1 MHFEAFGHSI
11 MGTTSTENEDYF
23 LVDPDSGLFVVAD
36 GVSTTPAGET
46 ASQMAVEAVQ
56 KVLLESEDPDET
68 RLSRDIMDEEESL
81 RERLRYAM
89 GQACATLRQ
98 YGELHREY
106 RGMSTTLTILMVED
120 GIAHFSHVGD
130 SRLYLFRNNRIR
142 RLTRD
147 HTVVQKEVDAGRLS
161 IELAR
166 TAPSRHVLTQSIGS
180 QGAIE
185 PVTSTRPVEEED
197 VFILCTD
204 GLTDVLDDSTI
215 ESLIRENPV
224 EELSFVLV
232 DAAIEAGGDDN
243 ISVIIVK
250 AVEQ

>member
-1 MHFEAFGHSI
+1 MQFEAFGHSA
-11 MGTTSTENEDYF
+11 MGASSTDNEDYF
-23 LVDPDSGLFVVAD
+23 LVDPDNGLFIVAD
-36 GVSTTPAGET
+36 GVSTTPAGEM
-46 ASQMAVEAVQ
+46 ASQMAVETVQ

-98 YGELHREY
+98 YGELHREC
-106 RGMSTTLTILMVED
+106 RGMSTTLTILVVED
-120 GIAHFSHVGD
+120 DIAHFSHVGD
-130 SRLYLFRNNRIR
+130 SRLYLFRNDRLR

-161 IELAR
+161 VELAKI
-166 TAPSRHVLTQSIGS
+166 APSRHVLTQSIGS

-197 VFILCTD
+197 VFLLCTD
-204 GLTDVLDDSTI
+204 GLTDVLDDSVI
-215 ESLIRENPV
+215 ESLLQEHPG
-224 EELSFVLV
+224 EELAYVLV
-232 DAAIEAGGDDN
+232 DAAIEAGGEDN
-243 ISVIIVK
+243 ISVIVVK
-250 AVEQ
+250 ALD

>member
-1 MHFEAFGHSI
+1 MHFEAFGHSVI
-11 MGTTSTENEDYF
+11 GNISTDNEDHF
-23 LVDPDSGLFVVAD
+23 LVDPDHGLFIVAD
-36 GVSTTPAGET
+36 GVSTTPAGEL
-46 ASQMAVEAVQ
+46 ASQMAVETVQ
-56 KVLLESEDPDET
+56 KVLLDSEDPDET

-89 GQACATLRQ
+89 GQACAILRQ

-120 GIAHFSHVGD
+120 DIAHFSHVGD
-130 SRLYLFRNNRIR
+130 SRLYLFRNGRIR

-161 IELAR
+161 VELAKI
-166 TAPSRHVLTQSIGS
+166 APSRHVLTQSIGS

-197 VFILCTD
+197 VFVLCTD
-204 GLTDVLDDSTI
+204 GLTDVLEDGQI
-215 ESLIRENPV
+215 ESLMQEHPV
-224 EELSFVLV
+224 EELPYILV
-232 DAAIEAGGDDN
+232 DAAIEAGGQDN
-243 ISVIIVK
+243 ISVIVVK
-250 AVEQ
+250 ACD

>member
-1 MHFEAFGHSI
+1 MQFEAFGHSA
-11 MGTTSTENEDYF
+11 MGANSTDNEDYF
-23 LVDPDSGLFVVAD
+23 LVDPDNGLFIVAD
-36 GVSTTPAGET
+36 GVSTTPAGEM
-46 ASQMAVEAVQ
+46 ASQMAVETVQ

-98 YGELHREY
+98 YGELHREC
-106 RGMSTTLTILMVED
+106 RGMSTTLTILVVED
-120 GIAHFSHVGD
+120 DIAHFSHVGD
-130 SRLYLFRNNRIR
+130 SRLYLFRNDRLR

-161 IELAR
+161 VELAKI
-166 TAPSRHVLTQSIGS
+166 APSRHVLTQSIGS

-197 VFILCTD
+197 VFLLCTD
-204 GLTDVLDDSTI
+204 GLTDVLDDSVI
-215 ESLIRENPV
+215 ESLLQEHPV
-224 EELSFVLV
+224 EELAYVLV
-232 DAAIEAGGDDN
+232 DTAIEAGGEDN
-243 ISVIIVK
+243 ISVIVVK
-250 AVEQ
+250 ALD